1 MEHGHWKSKCY
12 ESKRYLEALI
22 ALNKSR
28 FWHIAFFVEFVA
40 FQLAA
45 DLKYI
50 SLKKKA
56 GRKTFFIN
64 KEQTRI
70 CLIMSLARIK
80 AVQGYFGWRFP
91 TTVLLT
97 SEITQI
103 NRHCPWMHFAS
114 SLKKIIKSLQKVSPA
129 LLPVSDF
136 LPPQTVLTLPCESR
150 FCFCLKELSLKT

>member
-1 MEHGHWKSKCY
+1 MLWIKTLPGSINSPEQ
-12 ESKRYLEALI
+12 ESILTYC
-22 ALNKSR
+22 
-28 FWHIAFFVEFVA
+28 FFCWVC
-40 FQLAA
+40 
-45 DLKYI
+45 
-50 SLKKKA
+50 SLPTCCWSEVHFIKKKKA